1 MREAEEADGQVA
13 VLSAEPL
20 ELDCKIC
27 YSRYDA
33 TGRRPKVL
41 QCQHRVCATCM
52 HRLLLQAGDVLLV
65 VTCPF
70 CRQETQIRHNELWL
84 MEEDTH
90 ILSVL
95 IRDQFQRKTRI
106 PTRLSARIPTQTE
119 SGSETRTESGSE
131 TRTESGSGEVL
142 LSPTSLSDSDCLL
155 ITVLEVPDESSSSLS
170 VLSAIYRPPGSAHSY
185 LPKSHTWTSRSVPRC
200 LLGALCMVYF
210 SSLPLGIYLLMT
222 ARLWLGVALV
232 SLVPLTLLA
241 LVVYGFCQCL
251 IQEAVDAAHRLQTG
265 HQNTASP

>member
-1 MREAEEADGQVA
+1 MKEADETDAQVS

-33 TGRRPKVL
+33 TSRRPKVL
-41 QCQHRVCATCM
+41 QCQHRVCATCL
-52 HRLLLQAGDVLLV
+52 HRLLLQAGDVWLV

-70 CRQETQIRHNELWL
+70 CRQETQVRHNELWL

-106 PTRLSARIPTQTE
+106 PTRIP
-119 SGSETRTESGSE
+119 TRTEPG
-131 TRTESGSGEVL
+131 TESGSGEVL
-142 LSPTSLSDSDCLL
+142 LSPASLSDSDCLL
-155 ITVLEVPDESSSSLS
+155 ITVLEVTDDPSSCLS

-232 SLVPLTLLA
+232 SLVPLTLFA

-251 IQEAVDAAHRLQTG
+251 IQEAVEAAHGLRHARRHRRTP
-265 HQNTASP
+265 SP

>member
-70 CRQETQIRHNELWL
+70 CRQETQIRHNE
-84 MEEDTH
+84 
-90 ILSVL
+90 VL
-95 IRDQFQRKTRI
+95 LLPYYNYCCYYLYQNMSLGSWS
-106 PTRLSARIPTQTE
+106 RLSLTLGL
-119 SGSETRTESGSE
+119 SGPDPGI
-131 TRTESGSGEVL
+131 
-142 LSPTSLSDSDCLL
+142 DSDCLL

-251 IQEAVDAAHRLQTG
+251 IQEAVDAVHRLQTG